1 MRGYSIYCTTLETHH
16 EHNVPDK
23 IMIPIDTLL
32 LLLPPFLLS
41 FSPCGVFAV
50 IVFVRHIF
58 LVDFNFHRGGN
69 WCLALPFQGLGG
81 QDMIGVNN
89 LFQYLSLAEVPA
101 NPHRARCAKRA
112 PHRAANLRRNA
123 ERGAAAL
130 RAVMAHDDCFHNVAI
145 LQLDGQLGGSAVAA
159 ETALDD
165 GGREGDEAVVG
176 IGKECQQ
183 CLGKEMDVLLGGS
196 RRDSIGERPMV
207 LIHGDTVSVGATLP
221 GETNLVTP
229 FVRSNELVE
238 RRIVLTVQQ
247 LIELVDA
254 LWLQLNASFGKR
266 LF

>member
-1 MRGYSIYCTTLETHH
+1 
-16 EHNVPDK
+16 
-23 IMIPIDTLL
+23 MIPIDTLL
-32 LLLPPFLLS
+32 LLLPPFLLP

-69 WCLALPFQGLGG
+69 WCLALPFQSLGG

-165 GGREGDEAVVG
+165 GGCEGDEAIAG

-183 CLGKEMDVLLGGS
+183 CLWKAMDV
-196 RRDSIGERPMV
+196 
-207 LIHGDTVSVGATLP
+207 
-221 GETNLVTP
+221 
-229 FVRSNELVE
+229 
-238 RRIVLTVQQ
+238 
-247 LIELVDA
+247 
-254 LWLQLNASFGKR
+254 
-266 LF
+266 